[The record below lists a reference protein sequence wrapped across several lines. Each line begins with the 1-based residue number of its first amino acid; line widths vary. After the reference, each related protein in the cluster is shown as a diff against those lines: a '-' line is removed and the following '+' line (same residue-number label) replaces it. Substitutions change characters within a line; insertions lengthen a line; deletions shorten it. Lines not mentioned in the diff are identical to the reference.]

1 MSGAMRHWLQW
12 QRDAWREF
20 ADPGRVLIYQMGKV
34 GSTALQEAIPG
45 ALHLHSLYGHDVC
58 PPRYGRMVASPL
70 SKAGRGASRAIRRLA
85 LARRPEVRIVTFV
98 RDPLERNISMF
109 FQNLAH
115 WLALDDVRHVRDTRI
130 EWDALLA
137 DAFERSFNHE
147 YALDWFDRE
156 LKRLT
161 GIDVFARPFDA
172 GQAATVFERGRYRVL
187 LVRYERLR
195 EATARIAD
203 FVGTGSIDLARVN
216 RGERKWYGALY
227 AEFKRDYQAPP
238 ELLQRLYDSR
248 YARHFYPAAAP
259 PRVRAVSGPA
269 MAGAGSW

>member
-1 MSGAMRHWLQW
+1 MTGTARHWLQW
-12 QRDAWREF
+12 QRAAWREF

-58 PPRYGRMVASPL
+58 PPRYARMVASPL
-70 SKAGRGASRAIRRLA
+70 SRAGRGTSRAIRRLA
-85 LARRPEVRIVTFV
+85 LARRPQVRIITFV

-115 WLALDDVRHVRDTRI
+115 WLALDDVRHVRDTRV
-130 EWDALLA
+130 EWEALIA

-161 GIDVFARPFDA
+161 GIDVFARPFDTD
-172 GQAATVFERGRYRVL
+172 QAAAVFERGRYRVL

-195 EATARIAD
+195 EATAQIAD
-203 FVGTGSIDLARVN
+203 FVGTGIELGRVN
-216 RGERKWYGALY
+216 RGERKWYGTLY
-227 AEFKRDYQAPP
+227 ADFKRDYQAPP
-238 ELLQRLYDSR
+238 ELLQRLYGSR
-248 YARHFYPAAAP
+248 YARHFYPAAAQS
-259 PRVRAVSGPA
+259 RVEAVPGSV

>member
-1 MSGAMRHWLQW
+1 MTGAARHWLQW

-20 ADPGRVLIYQMGKV
+20 ADPDRVLIYQMGKV

-45 ALHLHSLYGHDVC
+45 ALHLHSLYGNDVC

-70 SKAGRGASRAIRRLA
+70 SKTGRGTSRAIRRLA
-85 LARRPEVRIVTFV
+85 LARRPEVRIITFV

-115 WLALDDVRHVRDTRI
+115 WLALDDVRHVRDTRV
-130 EWDALLA
+130 EWNALIA

-161 GIDVFARPFDA
+161 GIDVFARPFD
-172 GQAATVFERGRYRVL
+172 GDQAAAVFERGRYQVL
-187 LVRYERLR
+187 LVRYERLQ
-195 EATARIAD
+195 EATAQIAD
-203 FVGTGSIDLARVN
+203 FVGADIELGRIN

-238 ELLQRLYDSR
+238 ELMQRLYGNR
-248 YARHFYPAAAP
+248 YARHFYPAAADRLQP
-259 PRVRAVSGPA
+259 VAIDPAAAGAVS
-269 MAGAGSW
+269 W

>member
-1 MSGAMRHWLQW
+1 
-12 QRDAWREF
+12 
-20 ADPGRVLIYQMGKV
+20 
-34 GSTALQEAIPG
+34 
-45 ALHLHSLYGHDVC
+45 
-58 PPRYGRMVASPL
+58 MVASPL

-85 LARRPEVRIVTFV
+85 LARRPEVRIITFV

-130 EWDALLA
+130 EWDALIA
-137 DAFERSFNHE
+137 DAFERSFNHA

-172 GQAATVFERGRYRVL
+172 DQATAVFERGRYRVL
-187 LVRYERLR
+187 LVRYERLHH
-195 EATARIAD
+195 AIAQIAD
-203 FVGTGSIDLARVN
+203 FAGTGHIDLGRVN

-227 AEFKRDYQAPP
+227 ADFKRDYQAPP
-238 ELLQRLYDSR
+238 ALLQRLYGSR
-248 YARHFYPAAAP
+248 YARHFYPAAAQ
-259 PRVRAVSGPA
+259 PRLAAVPGPA
-269 MAGAGSW
+269 MAGAGPW